1 MAAGDSRFFART
13 GPHSLAAVA
22 KAAGGT
28 LPERAPDLMLA
39 GIAPLQ
45 TAGAGEVSFLDNRK
59 YLPALRATNA
69 GVVIVHPELATAVPS
84 GTVAIVV
91 ASPYESWARV
101 AALFHP
107 LHPPR
112 PGVHPSA
119 IVEEGALIDPSAEVG
134 ALAVIGAG
142 ASIGPGSRV
151 GAHAVIGPGVVMG
164 KDCRIGTHASVTH
177 AILGARVYVYPGAR
191 VGQEGF
197 GFAQTAQGFL
207 SVPQVGR
214 VVLEDDVEVG
224 ANSCV
229 DRGSLHDTVIG
240 TGSRLDNLVQVGH
253 NVRIGRFCAIAG
265 QAGISG
271 STVLEDFVMV
281 AGQAGLIGHLRVGK
295 GAMLGAQTG
304 IMNDVSAGAQV
315 LGSPAQPVR
324 DFLRQVA
331 VLKRLARRSHRDAA
345 AGNGRTGGPD
355 GRPSEETS

>member
-1 MAAGDSRFFART
+1 MAAGDPRFFART
-13 GPHSLAAVA
+13 GPHPLAAVA
-22 KAAGGT
+22 EAARAT
-28 LPERAPDLMLA
+28 IPEAAPDLALA
-39 GIAPLQ
+39 RIAPLQ
-45 TAGAGEVSFLDNRK
+45 TAGPDEVSFLDNRK
-59 YLPALRATNA
+59 YLPALRATKA
-69 GVVIVHPELATAVPS
+69 GAVIVHPDLATAVPS
-84 GTVAIVV
+84 GTVAIVS
-91 ASPYESWARV
+91 ANPYESWARV
-101 AALFHP
+101 SALFHP
-107 LHPPR
+107 LPTAR
-112 PGVHPSA
+112 PGVHPSS
-119 IVEEGALIDPSAEVG
+119 IVEEGALIDPSAEVE
-134 ALAVIGAG
+134 ALAVVGAG
-142 ASIGPGSRV
+142 ASIGPGTRI
-151 GAHAVIGPGVVMG
+151 GAHAVIGPGVVIG
-164 KDCRIGTHASVTH
+164 QDCRIGAHASVTH
-177 AILGARVYVYPGAR
+177 AILGSRVYVYPGAR

-281 AGQAGLIGHLRVGK
+281 AGQAGLIGHLKIGK

-304 IMNDVSAGAQV
+304 IMSDVPAGAQV

-331 VLKRLARRSHRDAA
+331 VLKRLARRSPPGAA
-345 AGNGRTGGPD
+345 AGEEGTGGPD
-355 GRPSEETS
+355 HRPGQEIS